1 MGLGKTV
8 QVIARLVQE
17 RELAQAEQQRI
28 PPTLLIAPTS
38 VIGNWFHEIHK
49 FAPDIRATVHHGSDR
64 AKESKTF
71 RQLCR
76 DHDIVITSFCPGPQ
90 GCQAV
95 QRHRVAPHRAG

>member
-17 RELAQAEQQRI
+17 RELAQAEHGHQKL

-49 FAPDIRATVHHGSDR
+49 FAPDIRAVVHHGSDR
-64 AKESKTF
+64 N
-71 RQLCR
+71 
-76 DHDIVITSFCPGPQ
+76 
-90 GCQAV
+90 
-95 QRHRVAPHRAG
+95 QRHQSLQSSSAGTTTL